1 MLSLSSSRTLIL
13 AYAGCVRHG
22 LVPNLLAS
30 GISARYN
37 ARDATWFWLQAVQDY
52 VKMVDQEA
60 TILNANVLR
69 MYPTDDSEAL
79 VDHPKVGFFILSFL
93 LRIFFLNKFTIGRI
107 CLLLLLVGVIERLR
121 ERYMFM

>member
-1 MLSLSSSRTLIL
+1 MQHKVKMFKYPFFSLSFRTLIL
-13 AYAGCVRHG
+13 SFAGVVRHG

-52 VKMVDQEA
+52 VKMVDQKA
-60 TILNANVLR
+60 SILNANVLR

-79 VDHPKVGFFILSFL
+79 IDNPKVC
-93 LRIFFLNKFTIGRI
+93 
-107 CLLLLLVGVIERLR
+107 CLFVTTL
-121 ERYMFM
+121 